1 MTYSSCRSYLLNVDQ
16 LTDVHV
22 VVTAAHIRPHGLHHL
37 PNHGHN
43 DVSPGQRQ
51 GLAVQQLL
59 EQRHHVAV
67 VGRAGEK
74 TAHLHPFNIYTS
86 SYASEREGSSAF
98 SCSALVTGSLPIE
111 SFTVYITVDTCEIG
125 NTCYR
130 TLPRLISCTTL
141 HVLRLTSTLILL
153 STRNYMLV
161 YSY

>member
-22 VVTAAHIRPHGLHHL
+22 VVTAAHVRPNGLHHL

-67 VGRAGEK
+67 VGRAGEN
-74 TAHLHPFNIYTS
+74 TAHLHPCNFGY
-86 SYASEREGSSAF
+86 
-98 SCSALVTGSLPIE
+98 
-111 SFTVYITVDTCEIG
+111 
-125 NTCYR
+125 
-130 TLPRLISCTTL
+130 TLPLMRLKEKAVAPILQCPCYSVLTNTMIDSVHYGILWTTDCW
-141 HVLRLTSTLILL
+141 
-153 STRNYMLV
+153 
-161 YSY
+161 